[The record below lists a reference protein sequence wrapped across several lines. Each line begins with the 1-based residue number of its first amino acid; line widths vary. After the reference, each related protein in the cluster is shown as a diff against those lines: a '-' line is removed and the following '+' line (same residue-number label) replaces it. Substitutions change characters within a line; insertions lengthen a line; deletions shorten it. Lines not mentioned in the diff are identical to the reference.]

1 MARAKAARD
10 KAAQPRRTGSSTE
23 SQPGGPQMP
32 EHERVAGSD
41 PAKETTE
48 LMRVLLAEDDV
59 DMLDVTMYALRKY
72 GFTVTGVTDGA
83 SALERWQAEQPD
95 LVLLDVNLPTLN
107 GMEVCKRIREQA
119 ATPVIMVTALGD
131 EAH

>member
-1 MARAKAARD
+1 
-10 KAAQPRRTGSSTE
+10 
-23 SQPGGPQMP
+23 MP

-72 GFTVTGVTDGA
+72 GFTVTGVTGGRGA
-83 SALERWQAEQPD
+83 HGAGAGVR
-95 LVLLDVNLPTLN
+95 
-107 GMEVCKRIREQA
+107 G
-119 ATPVIMVTALGD
+119 
-131 EAH
+131 